1 VELVRLDSPSALGS
15 GPSALTLGN
24 FDGVHRGHQALVAE
38 TVSWART
45 IPGAAA
51 VVLTFDPHP
60 ARILNPSQRKSAL
73 MTLDQKAE
81 VIASLGIDRLAVLPF
96 TEAIAR
102 MSAEEFARA
111 VLRDSLGA
119 ARVVV
124 GQDFRFGQGRAGDV
138 AALTDLGGSLGFQV
152 RGIPPVLED
161 GAPISSSR
169 IRDTLASGDVAKAR
183 GLLGR
188 PYYVDGTVVRG
199 EGRGKS
205 LGIAT
210 ANLAVRNETLPQLG
224 VYACRVRLGGGQ
236 DAWPAVAN
244 LGQRPTFGGGE
255 AVLEAHLLDFEGDLY
270 GREARLEFVERLRAE
285 RGFPGRVALLEQIR
299 SDIEGAR
306 HVLEKP

>member
-1 VELVRLDSPSALGS
+1 VELVRLDSRSARDP

-38 TVSWART
+38 TVGWART
-45 IPGAAA
+45 IPGAA

-60 ARILNPSQRKSAL
+60 ARILNPSQAKSAL

-96 TEAIAR
+96 TEELAR

-111 VLRDSLGA
+111 VLRDALGA

-124 GQDFRFGQGRAGDV
+124 GPDFRFGRGRAGDV
-138 AALTDLGGSLGFQV
+138 PALTELGRSLGFEV
-152 RGIPPVLED
+152 RGIAPVLED

-169 IRDTLASGDVAKAR
+169 IRDALARGDVAKAR
-183 GLLGR
+183 DLLGR
-188 PYYVDGTVVRG
+188 SFYVDGTVVRG
-199 EGRGKS
+199 DERGKS
-205 LGIAT
+205 LGIPT
-210 ANLAVRNETLPQLG
+210 ANLAVLNETLPELG
-224 VYACRVRLGGGQ
+224 VYACRVRLGGGP
-236 DAWPAVAN
+236 DPWPAVAN

-270 GREARLEFVERLRAE
+270 GREARVEFVERLRAE
-285 RGFPGRVALLEQIR
+285 RAFAGRVALLEQIR
-299 SDIEGAR
+299 TDIDAAR